1 MQGVMQRVRVGSACL
16 TVLLWALVVGLP
28 ALAYASPPDPSW
40 FRGVYDDADFDD
52 IVCLII
58 ASSGLVDAISSTS
71 RSPHF
76 VLAAAELPQNERSTA
91 SFSLTSP
98 QPRAPPDL

>member
-16 TVLLWALVVGLP
+16 KVLLWALVVGLP
-28 ALAYASPPDPSW
+28 LLTYASPPDPSW

-76 VLAAAELPQNERSTA
+76 VLATAELPQNERSTA

>member
-1 MQGVMQRVRVGSACL
+1 MQRVRAGSACL
-16 TVLLWALVVGLP
+16 TVLLGALVVGLP
-28 ALAYASPPDPSW
+28 TLAYASPPDPSW

-58 ASSGLVDAISSTS
+58 ASSGLVDGISSTS

-76 VLAAAELPQNERSTA
+76 VLSPAELLQNERSTG
-91 SFSLTSP
+91 SFPLTSP
-98 QPRAPPDL
+98 HPRAPPAL